1 MSTRLPRALLWTI
14 AALLTL
20 YAAHLLLGIGT
31 EGTTGRVLD
40 DWSYNGLIVATG
52 IVCATRG
59 LSGGRERLGWFLIGT
74 GIAVWGLGNTYWT
87 FLLADQNQFPSLAD
101 SMWLTFYV
109 LAYAGL
115 GLIFRARLPRVAL
128 NVWIDGAVA
137 ATTVSAVA
145 AALVFDAVLEVTEGR
160 PIAVAV
166 NLAYPI
172 GDTVL
177 LALVVAAI
185 GLSGWR
191 VTSSWGF
198 AAAGCVVFGVT
209 DSIYA
214 YQVNVGSYNTLSW
227 MNLGW
232 PAACLLLAFAAWQP
246 ARRVRAR
253 AEGWSGIAVSI
264 GCAAIAVGVLVYDH
278 FVRVSPL
285 TLVLASASVVGVL
298 LRLALTFRDHLRL
311 LDTSRAEALTDSI
324 TGLGNRRALLAHLE
338 ERLSEC
344 IDGRRLVLVLL
355 DLNGFKE
362 YNDSFGHL
370 AGDALLTRMGG
381 RLAHALLPEGGH
393 AFRMGGDEF
402 CAVVEESGEAGAA
415 RVGAIAGAAL
425 SDRGEGFDIDSAWG
439 HVIAPDEATNPTEIL
454 KIADRRMYASKA
466 VRSSIGRQ
474 TAQLLVRALG
484 ERDAALGEHVSEV
497 ADVAVA
503 VGDRLGLPPERLEAV
518 RRAAELHDVGKMAI
532 PDAILLKTGPLDD
545 DEWVFV
551 RRHTLTGE
559 WILSAAPALASVAKL
574 VRSSHERWDGGGYPD
589 GLIGEQIPLE
599 SRIVAVCDAYAAMR
613 SDRPYRAAM
622 AHADVLAELRANAG
636 TQFDPAVVG
645 VAVEVLREPLRLVE
659 SVAAA

>member
-14 AALLTL
+14 AVLLTL
-20 YAAHLLLGIGT
+20 YGVHLVLRIGT
-31 EGTTGRVLD
+31 NGTTGQILE
-40 DWSYNGLIVATG
+40 DWVYNILIVLAG
-52 IVCATRG
+52 VVCATRG
-59 LSGGRERLGWFLIGT
+59 LAGDRERLGWFLMGA
-74 GIAVWGLGNTYWT
+74 GITVWGLGNTYWAV
-87 FLLADQNQFPSLAD
+87 LLTDQNQFPSLAD
-101 SMWLTFYV
+101 WMWLTFYV

-115 GLIFRARLPRVAL
+115 ALIFRARLPRASL

-137 ATTVSAVA
+137 AATVSAVA
-145 AALVFDAVLEVTEGR
+145 AALVFDAVLRVTEGR

-191 VTSSWGF
+191 LTSTWTL

-209 DSIYA
+209 DSMYA
-214 YQVNVGSYNTLSW
+214 YQVNVGSYNELSW

-232 PAACLLLAFAAWQP
+232 PTACLLLAFAAWQP
-246 ARRVRAR
+246 ARQVRAR
-253 AEGWSGIAVSI
+253 EEGWSGIAVCVA
-264 GCAAIAVGVLVYDH
+264 CAAIAVGVLLYDH
-278 FVRVSPL
+278 FARVSPL
-285 TLVLASASVVGVL
+285 TLVLASATLFGVL

-311 LDTSRAEALTDSI
+311 LETSQHEALTDSV
-324 TGLGNRRALLAHLE
+324 TGLGNRRALLTHLNE
-338 ERLSEC
+338 QLSEC
-344 IDGRRLVLVLL
+344 AQERRLVVVLL

-370 AGDALLTRMGG
+370 AGDALLARLGG
-381 RLAHALLPEGGH
+381 RLGHALPNGGR

-402 CAVVEESGEAGAA
+402 CAVVEETAESGAA
-415 RVGAIAGAAL
+415 RIAAVAGAAL
-425 SDRGEGFDIDSAWG
+425 SDRGEGFEIDSAWG
-439 HVIAPDEATNPTEIL
+439 YVTAPDEATTPTEVL
-454 KIADRRMYASKA
+454 KIADRRMYSSKA
-466 VRSSIGRQ
+466 VRSSVGRQ
-474 TAQLLVRALG
+474 TARLLVRALE
-484 ERDAALGEHVSEV
+484 ERDAALGEHVSQV
-497 ADVAVA
+497 ADVAVG
-503 VGDRLGLPPERLEAV
+503 VGERLGLAPERLEAV

-574 VRSSHERWDGGGYPD
+574 VRSSHERWDGAGYPD

-622 AHADVLAELRANAG
+622 PHADALTELRANAG
-636 TQFDPAVVG
+636 TQFDPVV
-645 VAVEVLREPLRLVE
+645 VEAALEVLREPLRLVQA
-659 SVAAA
+659 VAAA